1 MQHYFV
7 TLALGLWRN
16 PGQGKKEIDWER
28 SLNTL
33 GEWKE
38 NSPKT
43 SRMNFRLKLLISNL
57 IHDHKNPKK
66 QCLNDLQ
73 RKHAT

>member
-1 MQHYFV
+1 MQFYLV
-7 TLALGLWRN
+7 TLALGLWLN
-16 PGQGKKEIDWER
+16 LGQGKEEIDWER

-43 SRMNFRLKLLISNL
+43 SRMNFHLKLLIS
-57 IHDHKNPKK
+57 
-66 QCLNDLQ
+66 QQ
-73 RKHAT
+73 